1 MAEWVAGFDYP
12 EGGFIEL
19 DMSAEDVA
27 ERAAQQIADRGGEL
41 DQAYAEEAYVELKAI
56 RDRALERNASPVIV
70 FAPAYPSELRPM
82 LPITAFVA
90 PWDAPPEQRTPEAI
104 AELAR
109 QPQPYRFQE
118 PDVKVVE
125 LPAGP
130 ACRVHELVLNDVPG
144 DERQL
149 VMEYVSYYVIPKSY
163 PGGVVELTVSWS
175 SPTFGNTMLETA
187 DEMAESLT
195 LRPAESA
202 EFAAHETV

>member
-1 MAEWVAGFDYP
+1 MADWVAGFDYP

-19 DMSAEDVA
+19 DMTAEDVA

-56 RDRALERNASPVIV
+56 RDRAWERNASPVIV

-90 PWDAPPEQRTPEAI
+90 PWEVPPGHRSPESI
-104 AELAR
+104 AVLAR
-109 QPQPYRFQE
+109 EPQPYRFQDPNVE
-118 PDVKVVE
+118 VVQ

-149 VMEYVSYYVIPKSY
+149 LMEYVSYYVVPEDYS
-163 PGGVVELTVSWS
+163 GVVEFTVSWS
-175 SPTFGNTMLETA
+175 SPTFGNAMLETA
-187 DEMAESLT
+187 AEMAESLT
-195 LRPAESA
+195 LRPAEAA
-202 EFAAHETV
+202 EFTARETV